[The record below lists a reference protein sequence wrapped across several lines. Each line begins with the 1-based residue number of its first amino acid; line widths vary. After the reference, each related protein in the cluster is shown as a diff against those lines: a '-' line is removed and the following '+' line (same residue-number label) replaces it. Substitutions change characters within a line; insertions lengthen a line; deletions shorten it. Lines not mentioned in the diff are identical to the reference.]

1 MKSGLC
7 TLVLLTVLSL
17 SAWAYPAD
25 TLDAGTEKMLRS
37 RLAEYLDALKTE
49 PAAVQNME
57 VDFIINSCTDSVIR
71 QKTALII
78 FDYFLNSRI
87 MGAESVAVHLCDN
100 WFIPGKIQMRSP
112 DELLAA
118 RIFAEFNRS
127 SLIGMPAPELALE
140 DTTGS
145 ATVLFPAHPER
156 GHGRTDGRF
165 SILYFYD
172 TDCAKCKMESIM
184 LRNILDN
191 DDFPADFYAI
201 YTGSDKEGWLRY
213 IDSSLTLSATKTR
226 TIHLWDPDFTSG
238 LQMKYGVLETP
249 RLFLVAPD
257 GTIAGRGLDSMALE
271 QLLKALLAPKE
282 LEYGSKESEA
292 FYEGIFSRDSIGCE
306 DVKEAAGHIA
316 ARTLEEAHDTLLFK
330 QMAGDLLYYLSGKR
344 EQAFK
349 CGTEYLVRNLI
360 LGRDDIWDTADDT
373 LKIVQFAEISEELL
387 GRAAIGSKVPDI
399 RLHATLKTAGKTRQ
413 GEFRLG
419 RLHRETVIIFHTEG
433 CAICKAEL
441 AAADSLLAKMDK
453 RQRNTAVLLV
463 DMDEIL
469 VSYPAIAEQLFN
481 TFDLTSLPYI
491 IRIDRKGTVIGKY
504 ISLI

>member
-1 MKSGLC
+1 MKSGLP
-7 TLVLLTVLSL
+7 TIIVSVTALLSMPLSV
-17 SAWAYPAD
+17 SAQLD
-25 TLDAGTEKMLRS
+25 TAVSNALGAKLDEYMLIIG
-37 RLAEYLDALKTE
+37 TE
-49 PAAVQNME
+49 PAE
-57 VDFIINSCTDSVIR
+57 VKCEETDFLISSCTDSLVR
-71 QKTALII
+71 QFTALRLYSH
-78 FDYFLNSRI
+78 FMESKL
-87 MGAESVAVHLCDN
+87 MGDESVAIHIFDK
-100 WFIPGKIQMRSP
+100 WFSDGKVKMKSES
-112 DELLAA
+112 DFMGA
-118 RIFAEFNRS
+118 RIFAEFNRQ
-127 SLIGMPAPELALE
+127 SLIGKKAPELYLE
-140 DTTGS
+140 NDSGAYVS
-145 ATVLFPAHPER
+145 IFGNDSRSDRP
-156 GHGRTDGRF
+156 
-165 SILYFYD
+165 SILFFYD
-172 TDCAKCKMESIM
+172 SGCATCKMESIM
-184 LRNILDN
+184 LRSLLNGTEYTVNLYAVYTQQSGENMERFKTEYLDIRN
-191 DDFPADFYAI
+191 PQVNVEY
-201 YTGSDKEGWLRY
+201 
-213 IDSSLTLSATKTR
+213 
-226 TIHLWDPDFTSG
+226 LWDPMSVSDF
-238 LQMKYGVLETP
+238 QMKYGILQTP
-249 RLFLVAPD
+249 GIFLISRN
-257 GTIAGRGLDSMALE
+257 GTVIGRKLDVMALGRLME
-271 QLLKALLAPKE
+271 IYCKPY
-282 LEYGSKESEA
+282 EYGSRESSA
-292 FYEGIFSRDSIGCE
+292 FYDEVFASYGGHPGSD
-306 DVKEAAGHIA
+306 DVKGICDAIAGK
-316 ARTLEEAHDTLLFK
+316 TLEQKDTLRFK

-373 LKIVQFAEISEELL
+373 LKIVQFAEISDELL